1 VLLCRATAQPTA
13 AARGNHVRN
22 NLKLLYS
29 LELCSWCRGS
39 ARITN
44 IKLGGPQEPHISS
57 STSTAFRNADS
68 VASADLGLIGL
79 AVMGQNLI
87 MNMADHGFTI
97 CAFNRTVS
105 KVDAFLANE
114 AKGKS
119 IVGAKTVEEFV
130 SKLKSP
136 RRVMLLVQAG
146 KAVDDWIEKLLPL
159 LSEGDIIIDGG
170 NSHFPDSNRRT
181 QYLNSKGLSFVGSG
195 VSGGEEGA
203 RYGPSLMP
211 GGNEAAWPH
220 IKDIFQSIAAKSDGE
235 ACCEWVGDE
244 GAGHYVKMVHNGIEY
259 GDMQL
264 ICEAY
269 DIMKRGLGLS
279 SKEIGDV
286 FAKWNKGV
294 LDSFLIEITRDI
306 MYYNDDDGTALVE
319 KILDKAGQKGT
330 GKWTAVNALDL
341 GMPVTLIAESVLARC
356 LSSIKDE
363 RSVASTK
370 LEFISRTT
378 KFEGDKEQFL
388 EDLEQAL
395 YASKII
401 SYAQGFMLMQ
411 EAAKEFGWK
420 LNKPSIALMWRG
432 GCIIRSVFLKDITNA
447 YRQQPDLQNLLFDD
461 FFNKAIHKAQP
472 GWRDVVAKAAI
483 LGIPTPAFSTALSW
497 FDGYRTKELPANLL
511 QAQRDYFGAHTFRI
525 KPEAAN
531 AKYEVGKDIHVNWTG
546 RGGNVAASTYQ
557 A

>member
-1 VLLCRATAQPTA
+1 MS
-13 AARGNHVRN
+13 G
-22 NLKLLYS
+22 
-29 LELCSWCRGS
+29 
-39 ARITN
+39 
-44 IKLGGPQEPHISS
+44 
-57 STSTAFRNADS
+57 
-68 VASADLGLIGL
+68 
-79 AVMGQNLI
+79 AVGQNLI
-87 MNMADHGFTI
+87 MNMADHGFTV
-97 CAFNRTVS
+97 CAYNRTVS
-105 KVDAFLANE
+105 KVDHFLDNE

-119 IVGAKTVEEFV
+119 IVGAHSNEEFI
-130 SKLKSP
+130 SKLKKP

-146 KAVDDWIEKLLPL
+146 KAVDDWIETLLPL
-159 LSEGDIIIDGG
+159 LEKGDIIIDGG

-181 QYLNSKGLSFVGSG
+181 QYLTTKGIRFVGSG

-203 RYGPSLMP
+203 RYGPSMMP
-211 GGNEAAWPH
+211 GGDEAAWPY
-220 IKDIFQSIAAKSDGE
+220 IKDIFQGIAAKSDDNE
-235 ACCEWVGDE
+235 PCCEWVGDE

-269 DIMKRGLGLS
+269 DIMKRGLGMS
-279 SKEIGDV
+279 NKEMGDT

-306 MYYNDDDGTALVE
+306 MYFNDDDGTPLVE
-319 KILDKAGQKGT
+319 KILDQAGQKGT
-330 GKWTAVNALDL
+330 GKWTAINALDL

-356 LSSIKDE
+356 LSSVKAE
-363 RSVASTK
+363 RTK
-370 LEFISRTT
+370 AAGLLEYVGRTT
-378 KFEGDKEQFL
+378 KFEGNKEQFL

-411 EAAKEFGWK
+411 EAAREYSWK

-432 GCIIRSVFLKDITNA
+432 GCIIRSVFLKDITAA
-447 YRQQPDLQNLLFDD
+447 YRKNPELENLLFDD

-472 GWRDVVAKAAI
+472 GWRDVTAKAAL
-483 LGIPTPAFSTALSW
+483 LGIPTPCFSTALSW
-497 FDGYRTKELPANLL
+497 FDGYRTKDLPANLL
-511 QAQRDYFGAHTFRI
+511 QAQRDYFGAHTFQI

-531 AKYEVGKDIHVNWTG
+531 AKYPQGQYHHVNWTG
-546 RGGNVAASTYQ
+546 RGGNVSASTYQ